1 MEIDREIIEKV
12 IRQILAEEK
21 GESTIMQ
28 FSPLNEKID
37 ESNRLNTGNPS
48 HRVYTKDLLN
58 TAQHKNSM
66 GFGVM
71 EMEKT
76 TFDWTLNYEEIDVIL
91 EGELSIIMNG
101 QPKCAKK
108 GEALFIPKGSS
119 IQFSTPTYAKF
130 LYITYPA
137 DWENQ

>member
-108 GEALFIPKGSS
+108 GEVLFIPKGSS
-119 IQFSTPTYAKF
+119 IQFSAPTYAKF

>member
-12 IRQILAEEK
+12 IRQVLAEEK
-21 GESTIMQ
+21 GESKILQ

-48 HRVYTKDLLN
+48 HRVYTKDLLH
-58 TAQHKNSM
+58 TSQHKNSM

-76 TFDWTLNYEEIDVIL
+76 TFDWTLNYEEIDIVL

-101 QPKCAKK
+101 QLKCAKK